1 MDHVLKSLLDLLQHR
16 FCLMFCFLACGI
28 LAIPP
33 GIEPAPALEGEMLTT
48 VLAGKSQHE
57 L

>member
-48 VLAGKSQHE
+48 VLAGKSP
-57 L
+57 